1 VTRRSALGLLLL
13 AACGGRAA
21 PPAAGQRRS
30 DLHIEPLTDLVP
42 AAGLLWLLDLRLQ
55 ELVANKA
62 IPAAVA
68 EVVPEERFQAF
79 ALRHGG
85 VDPRAAKELIVAS
98 YPEATLTMAE
108 IPFHPPHVEAAFAA
122 RALSVEGRAVEG
134 DVTRTWGT
142 FTPGPEATRE
152 QLAML
157 GRDAVM
163 LERGHLGPLRA
174 AIAFA
179 EGKLHRALPALRAE
193 PLQRAAALLGD
204 APARAFAPGPF
215 EGEWASGL
223 GGLLRAS
230 TAAAVSMWPHGAS
243 ETGTANLFF
252 RVVLLGAW
260 GDDAPAAADRLRAA
274 FDVLA
279 NDPLGKLMGVDHP
292 VESARTGGGPDAL
305 VLEVSLDAIS
315 LARGLRA
322 ATAGTV
328 AEIMRF

>member
-13 AACGGRAA
+13 AACSGRVARS
-21 PPAAGQRRS
+21 PAGPRPS
-30 DLHIEPLTDLVP
+30 DLRIEPLTDLVP
-42 AAGLLWLLDLRLQ
+42 AAGLVWLLDLRPH
-55 ELVANKA
+55 ELLMNGAV
-62 IPAAVA
+62 PAAVA
-68 EVVPEERFQAF
+68 EVLPEDRFQAF

-85 VDPRAAKELIVAS
+85 IDPRTAKELIVAS
-98 YPEATLTMAE
+98 YPQATLTMAQVR
-108 IPFHPPHVEAAFAA
+108 FDLAHVEAAFAA

-134 DVTRTWGT
+134 GVVRTWGT
-142 FTPGPEATRE
+142 FTPGQDATRE

-174 AIAFA
+174 ALAFA
-179 EGKLHRALPALRAE
+179 EGKLHRSLPALRSE
-193 PLQRAAALLGD
+193 PLMSAAALLGN

-230 TAAAVSMWPHGAS
+230 TAAAVGMWPREAS
-243 ETGTANLFF
+243 ANGTPSLFF
-252 RVVLLGAW
+252 RFVLLGAW
-260 GDDAPAAADRLRAA
+260 GDDAPAAAERLRAA
-274 FDVLA
+274 FDLLA

-292 VESARTGGGPDAL
+292 VEGPRAAGGPDAL
-305 VLEVSLDAIS
+305 TLEVSLDAVS
-315 LARGLRA
+315 LARGLHS

-328 AEIMRF
+328 ADIMRF

>member
-13 AACGGRAA
+13 AACGGHAA
-21 PPAAGQRRS
+21 PPPSGPRRS
-30 DLHIEPLTDLVP
+30 NLRIEPLTDLVP
-42 AAGLLWLLDLRLQ
+42 AAGLVWLLDLRPQ
-55 ELVANKA
+55 ELMASKA
-62 IPAAVA
+62 VPAAVA
-68 EVVPEERFQAF
+68 EVLPDERFQAF

-108 IPFHPPHVEAAFAA
+108 VPFDLSHMEAAFAA

-134 DVTRTWGT
+134 DVIRTWGT

-174 AIAFA
+174 ALAFA
-179 EGKLHRALPALRAE
+179 QGKLHRSLPALRAE

-230 TAAAVSMWPHGAS
+230 TAAAVSMWPRATS
-243 ETGTANLFF
+243 ENATANLAF

-292 VESARTGGGPDAL
+292 VQGARTGGGPDAL

-328 AEIMRF
+328 ADIMRF